1 MCGLC
6 FILAPCAG
14 GAVEGG
20 GYSVQVASYKNIDGA
35 ASLIA
40 YLKKQG
46 YDPFSMNVEIPGKGE
61 WKRVC
66 VGKYAGREEALR
78 AGEGLRQRG
87 IVDHF
92 LIIQVAPAVE
102 KPVVHEE
109 KKPAFR
115 EEKAKTK
122 IETEADA
129 DIETDTGITVHPL
142 SPVLLRKKISSV
154 PVAPG
159 NNVAVGKTVNE
170 KKPRLP
176 KKATTKVVPTVT
188 DTDLR
193 AGALKDFASGRYE
206 DALHKFKQMAAT
218 AKDETV
224 LRRMA
229 DCHYFLGKE
238 GDTEHLSQAVDAYRK
253 IIRTYP
259 GHSRENGRVTYRLAT
274 SYRRMDLQYEA
285 LGEFKNAYLRYPES
299 EYTQESLYMMATI
312 TCETERFPEAVEL
325 FKEYVKRFPEGTHI
339 KEAYF
344 SVGDCY
350 SRMRQFNDAD
360 IWYENALKKW
370 PVLEEVPRDALLQ
383 LGAHRF
389 QVGRYDDAAQVLFVY
404 LNLFPEGD
412 GAKDALY
419 AIAHSFERTDRPAS
433 ALKILSL
440 LIERYPGSR
449 EAKEGALM
457 MANMGVQ
464 NPGIPVPGHILA
476 GMDSYREPIEA
487 YDTMEGT
494 LIDPE
499 MEEEVI
505 FGKTVALIKQGR
517 YREAFDTGQRLL
529 TTFPKGKRR
538 EAGEG
543 QLVIAAGHLIDDHYT
558 RGDYLSVAD
567 LYFDLDRDLLFE
579 KGGVE
584 TLSQIGMSLKELK
597 LLDQAAGFF
606 EDMNRAITDNSK
618 KRALSLEMARIDYER
633 GRYTDAKRRL
643 QTLIDKHP
651 EVDGETVLAARRL
664 MGDIAYAEEFYK
676 EAAGFYSVA
685 LGSGKEPE
693 GEMAIRKRYAD
704 SLREIGMYASALVN
718 YRRVLTACDGTVG
731 RCPLPVVMH
740 LYEDLGDCLY
750 RKGSYEQAILMYQQS
765 LYGIPEDE
773 QNRWTMANIGR
784 GYVQLRDQATSG
796 DQFVPGRNVSDPFW
810 SRVMDYYQADGDW
823 TDKYGPYIQGS

>member
-1 MCGLC
+1 MVSRRKTLYNNLCALVCGLF
-6 FILAPCAG
+6 FILASCAE

-20 GYSVQVASYKNIDGA
+20 GYSVQVASYQNVDGA

-40 YLKKQG
+40 HLKKQG
-46 YDPFSMNVEIPGKGE
+46 YDPFSMRIKIPGKGE

-66 VGKYAGREEALR
+66 VGKYASREEALR
-78 AGEGLRQRG
+78 AGEGLRERG
-87 IVDHF
+87 VVNHF

-102 KPVVHEE
+102 KPVVHDE
-109 KKPAFR
+109 KKPAVH
-115 EEKAKTK
+115 EEKAERA
-122 IETEADA
+122 IEAETDA
-129 DIETDTGITVHPL
+129 GPETDTGITVHPL
-142 SPVLLRKKISSV
+142 SPVLLRKKISAV
-154 PVAPG
+154 PAAPG
-159 NNVAVGKTVNE
+159 NNVTVGKTVKGK

-176 KKATTKVVPTVT
+176 KKATTKTVSTVT

-206 DALHKFKQMAAT
+206 DALNKFKQMAAT

-229 DCHYFLGKE
+229 DCHYFLGEE
-238 GDTEHLSQAVDAYRK
+238 GKTEQISQAVDAYRK

-259 GHSRENGRVTYRLAT
+259 GHNQENGRVTYRLAT
-274 SYRRMDLQYEA
+274 SYHRMNLQYEA

-299 EYTQESLYMMATI
+299 EYTPESLYMMATI
-312 TCETERFPEAVEL
+312 TYETERFHEAVEL
-325 FKEYVKRFPEGTHI
+325 FKEYIKLFPEGTHI

-344 SVGDCY
+344 RVGDCY

-370 PVLEEVPRDALLQ
+370 PVLEEVPRDAFLQ

-412 GAKDALY
+412 GARDALY

-433 ALKILSL
+433 ALKMLSL
-440 LIERYPGSR
+440 LIERFPGSR

-464 NPGIPVPGHILA
+464 NPGIPIPGHILA

-505 FGKTVALIKQGR
+505 YRKTVALIKQKR
-517 YREAFDTGQRLL
+517 YREAFDTGQLLL

-543 QLVIAAGHLIDDHYT
+543 QLIIAAGHLIDNHYT
-558 RGDYLSVAD
+558 KGDYLSVAD
-567 LYFDLDRDLLFE
+567 LYFDLDRDMVFK
-579 KGGVE
+579 KGGLE
-584 TLSQIGMSLKELK
+584 TLSQIGLSLKELN
-597 LLDQAAGFF
+597 LLDHAAGFF
-606 EDMNRAITDNSK
+606 EDINRAFKD
-618 KRALSLEMARIDYER
+618 LSLIH
-633 GRYTDAKRRL
+633 
-643 QTLIDKHP
+643 I
-651 EVDGETVLAARRL
+651 
-664 MGDIAYAEEFYK
+664 
-676 EAAGFYSVA
+676 
-685 LGSGKEPE
+685 
-693 GEMAIRKRYAD
+693 
-704 SLREIGMYASALVN
+704 
-718 YRRVLTACDGTVG
+718 
-731 RCPLPVVMH
+731 
-740 LYEDLGDCLY
+740 
-750 RKGSYEQAILMYQQS
+750 
-765 LYGIPEDE
+765 
-773 QNRWTMANIGR
+773 
-784 GYVQLRDQATSG
+784 
-796 DQFVPGRNVSDPFW
+796 
-810 SRVMDYYQADGDW
+810 
-823 TDKYGPYIQGS
+823 